1 MIVHVGS
8 NNADDGQDI
17 DDFCDDHSSLIDTLT
32 HEDRQVI
39 VSGLLPRK
47 DSNLEPY
54 NEQLKSLC
62 EDNGI
67 EYVNH
72 FDNFVFA

>member
-17 DDFCDDHSSLIDTLT
+17 DDFCDDYSSLIDTLT

-47 DSNLEPY
+47 DSNIEPY